1 MKILIA
7 FLEIVGLISAR
18 IGTIRS
24 AWEIHELRLA
34 NAIMVAVMVL
44 GMEGSAWPRSRTAG
58 DALVRIRIVFM
69 ESVGI
74 IPEKG
79 RQDLCGKFMHF
90 V

>member
-44 GMEGSAWPRSRTAG
+44 GMDGSA
-58 DALVRIRIVFM
+58 
-69 ESVGI
+69 
-74 IPEKG
+74 
-79 RQDLCGKFMHF
+79 
-90 V
+90 